1 MAGAGGSRIPAMSE
15 LDVEMRRHAEQAVA
29 SSSRLLEKPL
39 DYSVPTA
46 SAVDRLLEGM
56 ALAAKIAPDGAAG
69 LDRVA
74 LSYGAY
80 VGEVIRTNG
89 SGLWL
94 KDVPGVL
101 PGQVS
106 LCVGKEHVYPLGA
119 VAGFLRGNPTVLDG
133 VEVRSVESY
142 VARVLASQDAWLKGL
157 VLSGAPDF
165 AQLQAAM
172 SDDQALSA
180 FLVNICGETV
190 MTAALKWGV
199 MLDFTEASLADVE
212 EVLGVLHD
220 GLKSAS
226 HGGQP
231 APDKVRG
238 MAIRFGVY
246 VGEVVRRSMGGRW
259 TNAEVAGQGAVLRL
273 VIGSAE
279 CYPLR
284 KVEKRLTE
292 GPGDDVRFYVRAMK
306 QVLAR
311 TAG

>member
-1 MAGAGGSRIPAMSE
+1 MSE
-15 LDVEMRRHAEQAVA
+15 LDLEMRRYAEQAVA
-29 SSSRLLEKPL
+29 SSSRLLDKPL
-39 DYSVPTA
+39 DFSLPTA
-46 SAVDRLLEGM
+46 AAVDRLLEGM
-56 ALAAKIAPDGAAG
+56 ALAAKSAPDGTAV

-74 LSYGAY
+74 LSFGAY

-119 VAGFLRGNPTVLDG
+119 VAGFLRGTPTLLDG
-133 VEVRSVESY
+133 VEVKSVQAY
-142 VARVLASQDAWLKGL
+142 VRHVLASQDAWVKGL
-157 VLSGAPDF
+157 VLSGATDF

-172 SDDQALSA
+172 SDDRDLAA
-180 FLVNICGETV
+180 FLVNTCGEIV

-212 EVLGVLHD
+212 EVLGVLHE

-226 HGGQP
+226 AGEKP

-246 VGEVVRRSMGGRW
+246 VGEVVRRSLGGRW
-259 TNAEVAGQGAVLRL
+259 TNSEVAGQGAVLRL
-273 VIGSAE
+273 VMDKAE

-292 GPGDDVRFYVRAMK
+292 GPGDDVRFYVHAMK

-311 TAG
+311 SAG